1 MLEFVFDLFPTH
13 LSTPTLRFLLAKELC
28 LALQQTLHHL
38 RFTYFHRQRHLRGRD
53 KKWPDTFTDT
63 VYQCQRPSS
72 SMSVWILSKAY
83 QLSISA
89 PFSDSKDICTFWWWW
104 DSKFYIRLL
113 LIASTFALW
122 QLTTAGIAFFE
133 LRSPS
138 KVLHNCL
145 QSISLTFC
153 CRKVQRGLPVIVWQ
167 VNHGLSVLLLC
178 FVSPCFDSLIDC
190 EYHETEDVCSCIQS
204 FARDTQN
211 QKQHIPYLGIP

>member
-63 VYQCQRPSS
+63 VYQCQCPSS
-72 SMSVWILSKAY
+72 SMSFWILSKAY

-113 LIASTFALW
+113 LIASTLNY
-122 QLTTAGIAFFE
+122 G
-133 LRSPS
+133 S
-138 KVLHNCL
+138 
-145 QSISLTFC
+145 
-153 CRKVQRGLPVIVWQ
+153 
-167 VNHGLSVLLLC
+167 LLLLASH
-178 FVSPCFDSLIDC
+178 FLSYAHQEKYFTLAI
-190 EYHETEDVCSCIQS
+190 YQ
-204 FARDTQN
+204 
-211 QKQHIPYLGIP
+211 PYLLLPQGSKGSPRHCLAGQPRP